1 MYSYYLERIM
11 ERRRSLK
18 KKKFA
23 QTAKHGSISIDAR
36 WSKPIVYYPE
46 TQTIYA
52 SVSKDL
58 QPILNASV
66 TALIL
71 RPSGDY
77 VSVQLFDNGLN
88 MDRTANDGIYTRQ
101 FSGFSKNGIYLGRVI
116 FSYIDNIFIILNSKL

>member
-1 MYSYYLERIM
+1 M

-23 QTAKHGSISIDAR
+23 QTIKPGSISIDAR
-36 WSKPIVYYPE
+36 WSKPTVYYPE

-101 FSGFSKNGIYLGRVI
+101 FTSFTKNGIYLGRVI
-116 FSYIDNIFIILNSKL
+116 LIIFIV